1 MTWATAVNSEKSI
14 MNILVSFLLESSYCQ
29 VVAVDSAFIALAVRL
44 VSKITV
50 LYVGFITSN
59 YLTGV
64 SD

>member
-1 MTWATAVNSEKSI
+1 

-50 LYVGFITSN
+50 LYVGSITSN